1 MDELSGTTV
10 LNRRKSCEEP
20 LLFEEDRARVM
31 INETGHQLL
40 GRTQRILLELS
51 TVLYFF
57 ARNSA
62 IPLVQ
67 QYVYFLVAKKYNF
80 TADMADSVSRL
91 VISENHHVR
100 ESVCNSRFWFQKMYN
115 INLSR
120 LISLGYR
127 IVMAMLFVMTIILMM
142 IGYFVAGYEKNF
154 MVASEGYWLKGLSW
168 LI

>member
-1 MDELSGTTV
+1 
-10 LNRRKSCEEP
+10 
-20 LLFEEDRARVM
+20 M
-31 INETGHQLL
+31 INETGHKLL

-100 ESVCNSRFWFQKMYN
+100 ESVGM
-115 INLSR
+115 
-120 LISLGYR
+120 
-127 IVMAMLFVMTIILMM
+127 
-142 IGYFVAGYEKNF
+142 
-154 MVASEGYWLKGLSW
+154 
-168 LI
+168 